1 MLTIEFSAL
10 SVKIHSTAVD
20 IAFQKWY
27 NVILYKSI
35 FTRNIFRHERIYIFM
50 ENTEFLSNDR
60 LKISPRA
67 YALALQNNV
76 DILKI
81 IPTGPEGRIIENDIL
96 RAIEERNKPKFE
108 EKPAKPIVPISDEAE
123 MIKTAEAL
131 PEEEPEE
138 EEIAEPENVL
148 TNKVPEEQTE
158 EAAEEAEAT
167 AESTEDTEEA
177 EEITED
183 TAEEAAPEI
192 AEIEE
197 QAEEAPAE
205 EAAPEAEPEAE
216 ETAEEIPAESAEEPT
231 NETAEEIVED
241 IDTVEETVI
250 DITKEPIEE
259 EPKSEEASEEKEERP
274 METAIV
280 TAPVTAIAN
289 EEAKEEPKAK
299 EEPAEKTFRSEDAY
313 RHTDVIISQSEN
325 APTNTPITIE
335 MSFDATALVTLRGK
349 VKEFGEA
356 MGLPS
361 VTINDMILFATAKT
375 LKKHK
380 AMNAHFLGDKIRY
393 FDGIHLGFDV
403 DTERGPQTLTVFD
416 ADRLSLSSLAKITG
430 TLVRG
435 VRAGGEAPEKNQRL
449 GSFTVTNVGTLG
461 VERFTPVL
469 TEPQTGVLAVCAL
482 TKRIKTEDGEDIV
495 YPAIPLAL
503 TFDPRAMSTAN
514 AAKFL
519 RDLCVSLENFGL
531 LLIK

>member
-1 MLTIEFSAL
+1 
-10 SVKIHSTAVD
+10 
-20 IAFQKWY
+20 
-27 NVILYKSI
+27 
-35 FTRNIFRHERIYIFM
+35 M

-158 EAAEEAEAT
+158 KAAEEAETT
-167 AESTEDTEEA
+167 AESTESSEDTEEA

-192 AEIEE
+192 AEVEE

-205 EAAPEAEPEAE
+205 ETAPEAEPEAE
-216 ETAEEIPAESAEEPT
+216 ETAEEAPAESAEEPT

-250 DITKEPIEE
+250 DITKEPI
-259 EPKSEEASEEKEERP
+259 EEASEEKEERP

>member
-1 MLTIEFSAL
+1 MI
-10 SVKIHSTAVD
+10 VKFHNTAVD

-108 EKPAKPIVPISDEAE
+108 EKPASPIVPISDEAE
-123 MIKTAEAL
+123 MIKTAEAI
-131 PEEEPEE
+131 PEEESEE
-138 EEIAEPENVL
+138 EEEVKEPENVL
-148 TNKVPEEQTE
+148 TNKVPEEQAE
-158 EAAEEAEAT
+158 EAAEEAEAST
-167 AESTEDTEEA
+167 DSAEATEKA
-177 EEITED
+177 EEITEE
-183 TAEEAAPEI
+183 TVEEAAPEI
-192 AEIEE
+192 EEVEE

-205 EAAPEAEPEAE
+205 EDAPKAEEEAE
-216 ETAEEIPAESAEEPT
+216 ETAEEPTAEVVEEP
-231 NETAEEIVED
+231 VED

-259 EPKSEEASEEKEERP
+259 ASAPEEITEEKEEKT

-289 EEAKEEPKAK
+289 EEAK

-325 APTNTPITIE
+325 APANNPITIE

-349 VKEFGEA
+349 IKEFGEA

-416 ADRLSLSSLAKITG
+416 ADRLSLSSLSKITG
-430 TLVRG
+430 TLIRG

-482 TKRIKTEDGEDIV
+482 TKRIKDEGGEDIV

-519 RDLCVSLENFGL
+519 RDLCASLENFGL